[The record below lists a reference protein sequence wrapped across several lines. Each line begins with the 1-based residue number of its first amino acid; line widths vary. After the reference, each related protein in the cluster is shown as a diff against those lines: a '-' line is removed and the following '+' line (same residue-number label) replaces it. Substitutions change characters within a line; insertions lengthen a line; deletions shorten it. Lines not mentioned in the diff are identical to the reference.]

1 MEETGSL
8 VGGDYLTQA
17 LAVMTALAAMEK
29 KENWRLSSCL

>member
-1 MEETGSL
+1 MEELGPFAS
-8 VGGDYLTQA
+8 GANHTQA